1 MSISSY
7 YNRKEKAAI
16 QKQQNEERLEQQ
28 IAREERRYQEGYQK
42 GYQKGYQEG
51 MERGRKEA
59 ERKFQQQNQEE
70 NEDTATNDTPLNE
83 VEEIYEVKREEFWPA
98 MLSRVPE
105 KDREMWQQM
114 EADAIAYRNSLSE
127 EDGERLREYTEER
140 IQAVINAATKGKSKG
155 EREAMVEA
163 INGNPYTKTVWRHM
177 MEIQSA
183 TMMREHGWSTAAQE
197 EAQAEIERA
206 QSAIE
211 AFEQGKEETQQ
222 NGRDATND

>member
-1 MSISSY
+1 MAGNVVSS
-7 YNRKEKAAI
+7 A
-16 QKQQNEERLEQQ
+16 
-28 IAREERRYQEGYQK
+28 G
-42 GYQKGYQEG
+42 
-51 MERGRKEA
+51 
-59 ERKFQQQNQEE
+59 
-70 NEDTATNDTPLNE
+70 
-83 VEEIYEVKREEFWPA
+83 
-98 MLSRVPE
+98 

-127 EDGERLREYTEER
+127 EDRERLREYTEER
-140 IQAVINAATKGKSKG
+140 IQAVINAATKGKSEE

-163 INGNPYTKTVWRHM
+163 INGNPYTKMAWRHM

-183 TMMREHGWSTAAQE
+183 TMMREYSRATAAQE

-211 AFEQGKEETQQ
+211 AFEQGEEETQQ

>member
-59 ERKFQQQNQEE
+59 ERRFQQQNREE
-70 NEDTATNDTPLNE
+70 NEDAATNDTPSNE

-127 EDGERLREYTEER
+127 EDRERLREYTEER
-140 IQAVINAATKGKSKG
+140 IQAVINAATKGKSKE

-163 INGNPYTKTVWRHM
+163 INGNPYTKMAWRHM
-177 MEIQSA
+177 METQSS
-183 TMMREHGWSTAAQE
+183 TMMREHGRATAAQE

-211 AFEQGKEETQQ
+211 VFEQEE
-222 NGRDATND
+222 GRNATDD